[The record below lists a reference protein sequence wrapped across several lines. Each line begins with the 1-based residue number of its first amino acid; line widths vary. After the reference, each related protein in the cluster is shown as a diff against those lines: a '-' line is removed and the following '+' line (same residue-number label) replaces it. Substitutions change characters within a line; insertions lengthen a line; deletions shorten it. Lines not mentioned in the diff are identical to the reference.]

1 MTVRLCLM
9 GTYNPQGRVIALFI
23 YDKIHRFSDKT
34 RHQIF
39 VEPEGWNTIEVY
51 VNGFSTS
58 LPDDVQYAAL
68 RLVPGFEDVVFPP
81 GLCH

>member
-1 MTVRLCLM
+1 MF
-9 GTYNPQGRVIALFI
+9 NGRIKGVGPRYCPSIE
-23 YDKIHRFSDKT
+23 DKISRFAERG

-58 LPDDVQYAAL
+58 LPEDVQLKAL
-68 RLVPGFEDVVFPP
+68 KTISGFESVKMFRP
-81 GLCH
+81 G